1 MKTKHTPGPWVNEG
15 EDIVVP
21 EVPCIVISAKN
32 HTNRG
37 DRMICQ
43 VASDMD
49 VNTEEFILHDEEW
62 ANAHLIA
69 AAPEMFKTLDDV
81 LSVLL
86 DLDQDHL
93 SRREEK
99 EVCDAI
105 QEIEAVLAKAKG
117 EV

>member
-1 MKTKHTPGPWVNEG
+1 MKKTKHTPGPWKVGQRSSEYETEIHDG
-15 EDIVVP
+15 QQFGRIGT
-21 EVPCIVISAKN
+21 VISN
-32 HTNRG
+32 
-37 DRMICQ
+37 
-43 VASDMD
+43 
-49 VNTEEFILHDEEW
+49 
-62 ANAHLIA
+62 NAHLIA

-117 EV
+117 GGLRCQT